1 MLGFAH
7 PCRLDTGGR
16 AVHLGGFVRGA
27 AGGPFGALVD
37 DLPGFETALTS
48 LVLDAGPEAP
58 RRIVELC
65 LERLPLTGAGV
76 TVMSDADHQQPV
88 WASDAVAARIDELQF
103 RLAEGPCVEAFTMRR
118 SVIVADISDTRDGR
132 WPMFAAAARETAARA
147 MVVLPLQ
154 AGGVHVG
161 IVDFYRDRP
170 GVLEPAELAAAER
183 AADAAFWSLL
193 GLRRGRALDE
203 HGAPVADSV
212 DPHGWLA
219 GAPLEHVE
227 VYQATG
233 MIISQLDVS
242 ADTALARLRAYAF
255 VHDRPIGEVAHDV
268 VTRRLRFSG
277 EEDR

>member
-1 MLGFAH
+1 M
-7 PCRLDTGGR
+7 
-16 AVHLGGFVRGA
+16 
-27 AGGPFGALVD
+27 D
-37 DLPGFETALTS
+37 DLRGFETSLTS

-65 LERLPLTGAGV
+65 LERLPLTGAGI
-76 TVMSDADHQQPV
+76 TVMSAADHQQPL

-118 SVIVADISDTRDGR
+118 SVIVADITDTHETR
-132 WPMFAAAARETAARA
+132 WPMFAAAARETPARA

-154 AGGVHVG
+154 AGSVRVG
-161 IVDFYRDRP
+161 ILDFYRDQP
-170 GVLEPAELAAAER
+170 GVLDPAELAAAQR

-193 GLRRGRALDE
+193 GLRRGHVLDE
-203 HGAPVADSV
+203 HGAPTHGDSA

-219 GAPLEHVE
+219 GAPLEHAE

-242 ADTALARLRAYAF
+242 ADTALARLRAHAF
-255 VHDRPIGEVAHDV
+255 LHDRPIGEVAHEV
-268 VTRRLRFSG
+268 VARRLRFSG
-277 EEDR
+277 QEDR